1 MADKLSYLEA
11 AHNRRSIYQLNRS
24 SSISDDMIE
33 EIIHQAIENVPSSFN
48 SQSTQLVVLLKENHH
63 KFWILGLE
71 GLKAI
76 VPPDSWPKAEKR
88 ITGFRD
94 AYGSVLFYEDPKVI
108 SELQVNWQSAGL
120 EAEGFGANL
129 QHYNPL
135 PDERAAE
142 V

>member
-11 AHNRRSIYQLNRS
+11 VHNRRSIYQLNRS
-24 SSISDDMIE
+24 SLISDMIE
-33 EIIHQAIENVPSSFN
+33 EIIHQAIEDIPSSFN
-48 SQSTQLVVLLKENHH
+48 SQSTRLVVLLKEDHY
-63 KFWILGLE
+63 KFWNVGLE

-76 VPPDSWPKAEKR
+76 VPADSWPK
-88 ITGFRD
+88 TGL
-94 AYGSVLFYEDPKVI
+94 S
-108 SELQVNWQSAGL
+108 L
-120 EAEGFGANL
+120 EAGGFGANL